1 LTPVV
6 NAISGFPN
14 RFPYPGNEQQLN
26 GDNYTSAAAKMGGD
40 KVEFKLFW
48 DKL

>member
-1 LTPVV
+1 LPLAL

-26 GDNYTSAAAKMGGD
+26 GTNYTAAAAIMGND
-40 KVEFKLFW
+40 KVETKLFW
-48 DKL
+48 DKF